1 MNYLGGRSLITR
13 ILIKGKQEGQSQIED
28 MMMDA
33 EVREERFAD
42 AMLLGL
48 KVERGYYLKKMK
60 KLEKTRE

>member
-28 MMMDA
+28 MMDA
-33 EVREERFAD
+33 EVREERFTD

-48 KVERGYYLKKMK
+48 KVERGYNLKK
-60 KLEKTRE
+60 